1 MIYISSF
8 LFFLIAD
15 TFFII
20 KKIPKIKTIFL
31 IILIFILNSIA
42 YYFMDSFMKLVS
54 ILAIWLIIN
63 NQIENEKLVSLSMI
77 FSSISCILSLF
88 ISTLVKY
95 FIHTKSSFLV
105 VVIFAITNIVLI
117 FLVRRN
123 INRFLQNIY
132 SNKFITLFSLNI
144 FLLLIYIYQ
153 IKNINLQ
160 KNSISNIKDMML
172 SDFINLGIL
181 IIFSLP
187 FIIICLLIYYNTD
200 KNNLEE
206 KENKLISTYYKDLDK
221 TNQKLRKN
229 QHDIKNIFL
238 SLSGLIEKDDIY
250 SLKKYFRENFKAYY
264 DKILVDEDYISE
276 LSKINLSLLRGLIY
290 EKISLAKSLNL
301 DIFLRIPVRIEEVKI
316 DELDLVKLL
325 GILLDNAIEEVKTHS
340 NSYIIIDIL
349 KTNKAT
355 TFAVENS
362 ITKEKVDVEN
372 LLSTKG
378 ENRGFGLLN
387 LREIINSYD
396 NIDFKTYSKD
406 FKFVQIISIR
416 WVHWFL

>member
-88 ISTLVKY
+88 ISTLVKN

-105 VVIFAITNIVLI
+105 IVIFAITNIVLI

-172 SDFINLGIL
+172 SDFTNLGIL

-238 SLSGLIEKDDIY
+238 SLSGLIEKDDIS

-276 LSKINLSLLRGLIY
+276 LSKINLPLLRGLIY

-301 DIFLRIPVRIEEVKI
+301 DILLRIPVRIEEVKI

-416 WVHWFL
+416 

>member
-63 NQIENEKLVSLSMI
+63 NQIENEKLVSISMI

-88 ISTLVKY
+88 ISTLVKN

-105 VVIFAITNIVLI
+105 IVIFTIINIVLI

-123 INRFLQNIY
+123 IYRFLQNIY

-172 SDFINLGIL
+172 SDFTNLGIL

-238 SLSGLIEKDDIY
+238 SLSGLIEKDDIS

-276 LSKINLSLLRGLIY
+276 LSKINLPLLRGLIY

-301 DIFLRIPVRIEEVKI
+301 DILLRIPVRIEDVKI

-416 WVHWFL
+416 

>member
-1 MIYISSF
+1 MIYIGGF

-88 ISTLVKY
+88 ISTLVKN

-105 VVIFAITNIVLI
+105 ILIFTIINIVLI

-123 INRFLQNIY
+123 IYRFLQNIY

-172 SDFINLGIL
+172 SDFTNLGIL

-276 LSKINLSLLRGLIY
+276 LSKINLPLLRGLIY

-416 WVHWFL
+416 

>member
-1 MIYISSF
+1 MIYISGF

-88 ISTLVKY
+88 ISTLVKN

-105 VVIFAITNIVLI
+105 ILIFTIINIVLI

-123 INRFLQNIY
+123 IYRFLQNIY

-172 SDFINLGIL
+172 SDFTNLGIL

-416 WVHWFL
+416 

>member
-63 NQIENEKLVSLSMI
+63 NQIENKKLVSISMI
-77 FSSISCILSLF
+77 FSSTSCILSLF
-88 ISTLVKY
+88 ISTLVKNS
-95 FIHTKSSFLV
+95 IHTKSSFLV
-105 VVIFAITNIVLI
+105 ILIFTIINIVLI

-123 INRFLQNIY
+123 IYRFLQNIY

-172 SDFINLGIL
+172 SDFTNLGIL

-276 LSKINLSLLRGLIY
+276 LSKINLPLLRGLIY

-325 GILLDNAIEEVKTHS
+325 GILLDNAIEEVKTNS
-340 NSYIIIDIL
+340 NSHIIIDIL

-416 WVHWFL
+416 

>member
-88 ISTLVKY
+88 ISTLVKN

-105 VVIFAITNIVLI
+105 IVIFTIINIVLI

-123 INRFLQNIY
+123 IYRFLQNIY

-172 SDFINLGIL
+172 SDFTNLGIL

-276 LSKINLSLLRGLIY
+276 LSKINLPLLRGLIY

-416 WVHWFL
+416 

>member
-1 MIYISSF
+1 MIYISGF

-88 ISTLVKY
+88 ISTLVKN

-105 VVIFAITNIVLI
+105 IVIFTIINIVLI

-123 INRFLQNIY
+123 IYRFLQNIY

-172 SDFINLGIL
+172 SDFTNLGIL

-276 LSKINLSLLRGLIY
+276 LSKINLPLLRGLIY

-416 WVHWFL
+416 

>member
-88 ISTLVKY
+88 ISTLVKN

-105 VVIFAITNIVLI
+105 IVIFTIINIVLI

-123 INRFLQNIY
+123 IYRFLQNIY

-172 SDFINLGIL
+172 SDFTNLGIL

-238 SLSGLIEKDDIY
+238 SLSGLIEKDDIS

-276 LSKINLSLLRGLIY
+276 LSKINLPLLRGLIY

-301 DIFLRIPVRIEEVKI
+301 DILLRIPVRIEEVKI
-316 DELDLVKLL
+316 DELALVKLL

-416 WVHWFL
+416 

>member
-416 WVHWFL
+416 

>member
-1 MIYISSF
+1 M
-8 LFFLIAD
+8 
-15 TFFII
+15 
-20 KKIPKIKTIFL
+20 KIK
-31 IILIFILNSIA
+31 
-42 YYFMDSFMKLVS
+42 
-54 ILAIWLIIN
+54 
-63 NQIENEKLVSLSMI
+63 
-77 FSSISCILSLF
+77 
-88 ISTLVKY
+88 
-95 FIHTKSSFLV
+95 
-105 VVIFAITNIVLI
+105 
-117 FLVRRN
+117 
-123 INRFLQNIY
+123 
-132 SNKFITLFSLNI
+132 
-144 FLLLIYIYQ
+144 
-153 IKNINLQ
+153 IKN
-160 KNSISNIKDMML
+160 
-172 SDFINLGIL
+172 
-181 IIFSLP
+181 
-187 FIIICLLIYYNTD
+187 
-200 KNNLEE
+200 

-276 LSKINLSLLRGLIY
+276 LSKINLPLLRGLIY

-362 ITKEKVDVEN
+362 ITKEK
-372 LLSTKG
+372 LM
-378 ENRGFGLLN
+378 
-387 LREIINSYD
+387 
-396 NIDFKTYSKD
+396 
-406 FKFVQIISIR
+406 
-416 WVHWFL
+416 

>member
-63 NQIENEKLVSLSMI
+63 NQIENKKLVSISMI
-77 FSSISCILSLF
+77 FSSTSCILSLF
-88 ISTLVKY
+88 ISTLVKN
-95 FIHTKSSFLV
+95 FIYIKSSFLV
-105 VVIFAITNIVLI
+105 IVIFAIINIVLI

-123 INRFLQNIY
+123 IYRFLQNIH
-132 SNKFITLFSLNI
+132 SKKFITLFSLNI

-172 SDFINLGIL
+172 SDFTNLGIL

-276 LSKINLSLLRGLIY
+276 LSKINLPLLRGLIY

-416 WVHWFL
+416 

>member
-1 MIYISSF
+1 MNNFTTY
-8 LFFLIAD
+8 LFFLLINS
-15 TFFII
+15 F
-20 KKIPKIKTIFL
+20 FL
-31 IILIFILNSIA
+31 IIKDSKLKYLFLLSSLVIFNIISYKCLKIALILSAIILFFCSLKMKKLKYVSSAILLSIILSFISYYIGNFIVFLKKIESTKIAFTLIDLFIICPSGILYKKYQGKLMSLNLILPIFLDMFFIFIYFYSIRSRCNSP
-42 YYFMDSFMKLVS
+42 
-54 ILAIWLIIN
+54 
-63 NQIENEKLVSLSMI
+63 
-77 FSSISCILSLF
+77 LF
-88 ISTLVKY
+88 IAEY
-95 FIHTKSSFLV
+95 SFKND
-105 VVIFAITNIVLI
+105 IFAI
-117 FLVRRN
+117 F
-123 INRFLQNIY
+123 
-132 SNKFITLFSLNI
+132 FIC
-144 FLLLIYIYQ
+144 
-153 IKNINLQ
+153 
-160 KNSISNIKDMML
+160 
-172 SDFINLGIL
+172 
-181 IIFSLP
+181 IFSIP
-187 FIIICLLIYYNTD
+187 FIIIGNILGYNIENKKI
-200 KNNLEE
+200 KN

-238 SLSGLIEKDDIY
+238 SLSGLIEKDDIS

-276 LSKINLSLLRGLIY
+276 LSKINLPLLRGLIY

-301 DIFLRIPVRIEEVKI
+301 DILLRIPVRIEEVKI

-416 WVHWFL
+416 

>member
-1 MIYISSF
+1 MIYISGF

-88 ISTLVKY
+88 ISTLVKN

-105 VVIFAITNIVLI
+105 ILIFTIINIVLI

-123 INRFLQNIY
+123 IYRFLQNIY

-172 SDFINLGIL
+172 SDFTNLGIL

-276 LSKINLSLLRGLIY
+276 LSKINLPLLRGLIY

-416 WVHWFL
+416 

>member
-63 NQIENEKLVSLSMI
+63 NQIENKKLVSISMI

-88 ISTLVKY
+88 ISTLVKN

-105 VVIFAITNIVLI
+105 IVIFAITNIVLI
-117 FLVRRN
+117 FLVIRN

-172 SDFINLGIL
+172 SDFTNLGIL

-238 SLSGLIEKDDIY
+238 SLSGLIEKDDIS

-276 LSKINLSLLRGLIY
+276 LSKINLPLLRGLIY

-301 DIFLRIPVRIEEVKI
+301 DILLRIPVRIEEVKI

-416 WVHWFL
+416 

>member
-63 NQIENEKLVSLSMI
+63 NQIENKKLVSISMI

-238 SLSGLIEKDDIY
+238 SLSGLIEKDDIS

-276 LSKINLSLLRGLIY
+276 LSKINLPLLRGLIY

-340 NSYIIIDIL
+340 NSHIIIDIL

-416 WVHWFL
+416 

>member
-20 KKIPKIKTIFL
+20 KKIPKIKTLFL

-63 NQIENEKLVSLSMI
+63 NQIENGKLVSISMI

-88 ISTLVKY
+88 ISTLVKN
-95 FIHTKSSFLV
+95 FIYIKSSFLV
-105 VVIFAITNIVLI
+105 IVIFAIINIVLI

-123 INRFLQNIY
+123 IYRFLQNIY

-172 SDFINLGIL
+172 SDFTNLGIL

-221 TNQKLRKN
+221 TNQKLRKK

-276 LSKINLSLLRGLIY
+276 LSKINLPLLRGLIY

-416 WVHWFL
+416 

>member
-63 NQIENEKLVSLSMI
+63 NQIENKKLVSISMI

-88 ISTLVKY
+88 ISTLVKNS
-95 FIHTKSSFLV
+95 IHTKSSFLV
-105 VVIFAITNIVLI
+105 ILIFAIINIVLI

-123 INRFLQNIY
+123 IYRFLQNIH
-132 SNKFITLFSLNI
+132 SKKFITLFSLNI

-172 SDFINLGIL
+172 SDFTNLGIL

-238 SLSGLIEKDDIY
+238 SLSGLIEKDDIA

-276 LSKINLSLLRGLIY
+276 LSKINLPLLRGLIY

-387 LREIINSYD
+387 LREIINNYD

-416 WVHWFL
+416 

>member
-88 ISTLVKY
+88 ISTLVKN

-105 VVIFAITNIVLI
+105 IVIFTIINIVLI

-123 INRFLQNIY
+123 IYRFLQNIY

-172 SDFINLGIL
+172 SDFTNLGIL

-238 SLSGLIEKDDIY
+238 SLSGLIEKDDIS

-276 LSKINLSLLRGLIY
+276 LSKINLPLLRGLIY

-301 DIFLRIPVRIEEVKI
+301 DILLRIPVRIEEVKI

-340 NSYIIIDIL
+340 NSHIIIDIL

-416 WVHWFL
+416 

>member
-88 ISTLVKY
+88 ISTLVKN

-105 VVIFAITNIVLI
+105 IVIFTIINIVLI

-123 INRFLQNIY
+123 IYRFLQNIY

-172 SDFINLGIL
+172 SDFTNLGIL

-416 WVHWFL
+416 